1 MFYNIIL
8 FYFIGQK
15 FAMYEMKAALC
26 KILRHFELLPAEG
39 KNDLILSAELI
50 LKAEN
55 GINIKVKN
63 RNL

>member
-1 MFYNIIL
+1 
-8 FYFIGQK
+8 
-15 FAMYEMKAALC
+15 MYELKAALC
-26 KILRHFELLPAEG
+26 KILRHFELLPADG

-50 LKAEN
+50 LKADN